1 MLIKR
6 KAVYEAARDRNPKRW
21 TGTTRNWD
29 GILAVH
35 LNPDKPETNN
45 KSNTE
50 EITQNK
56 KAA

>member
-1 MLIKR
+1 
-6 KAVYEAARDRNPKRW
+6 
-21 TGTTRNWD
+21 
-29 GILAVH
+29 VH

>member
-1 MLIKR
+1 MDGDHAEL
-6 KAVYEAARDRNPKRW
+6 
-21 TGTTRNWD
+21 D